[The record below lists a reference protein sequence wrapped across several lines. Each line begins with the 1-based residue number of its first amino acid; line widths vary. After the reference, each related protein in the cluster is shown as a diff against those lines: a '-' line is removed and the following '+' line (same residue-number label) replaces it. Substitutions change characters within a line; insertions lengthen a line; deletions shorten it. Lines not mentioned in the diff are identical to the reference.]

1 MKLNRFGLGRST
13 RAARG
18 TLSFELNSY
27 SKAMIEDVSEDTH
40 STTHRAGEKELTE
53 DAEMKGR
60 DNVSCQAR

>member
-18 TLSFELNSY
+18 TLSFNPPPSQ
-27 SKAMIEDVSEDTH
+27 AMIEDVSEDTH